1 MRSPAAVS
9 TTHPRDDNAGALT
22 IAAARRTMAQSFR
35 AAGLDSPELDARIL
49 VGHALGLDQA
59 ALAAAGVRV
68 LARLERDTIEAL
80 ARRRLAREPVA
91 RIVGYKEFWSLKLSL
106 TEATLVPRPETET
119 VVEAALAAIDAQCLR
134 ARVRRIADLGTG
146 SGALLLALMSELPSA
161 FAIGT
166 DTSERALTVAHA
178 NAERLGVAPVAF
190 IACDM
195 AAALRGP
202 FDLIVS
208 NPPYVRSGDID
219 ALAPEVR
226 DFDPRVALDGGPDG
240 LDCYRAIAAAAP
252 LLLAPDGVL
261 VVELGAGQAPA
272 VAALFAAAGLAPQA
286 PRTDVY
292 GVPRALPATIRPRN
306 RHERQALLVGNRS
319 KKALGISA
327 GTD

>member
-1 MRSPAAVS
+1 LRSPAAVS
-9 TTHPRDDNAGALT
+9 TTHPRNENAGGENAPALT
-22 IAAARRTMAQSFR
+22 IAAARRAMAQSFR

-59 ALAAAGVRV
+59 ALAAAGARV
-68 LARLERDTIEAL
+68 LASPERDAIEAL

-119 VVEAALAAIDAQCLR
+119 VVEAALAAIDAQQGR
-134 ARVRRIADLGTG
+134 ANVHRIADLGTG

-161 FAIGT
+161 FGIGT
-166 DTSERALTVAHA
+166 DTSERALAVARA
-178 NAERLGVAPVAF
+178 NARRLGVAPAAF
-190 IACDM
+190 VACDM

-219 ALAPEVR
+219 RLAAEVR
-226 DFDPRVALDGGPDG
+226 DFDPRLALDGGADG
-240 LDCYRAIAAAAP
+240 LECYRAIATAAP
-252 LLLAPDGVL
+252 GLLAPDGVL

-286 PRTDVY
+286 PRTDLH
-292 GVPRALPATIRPRN
+292 GKLRALPATIRPRN
-306 RHERQALLVGNRS
+306 PA
-319 KKALGISA
+319 
-327 GTD
+327 